1 MFIRNSTLTILS
13 VAVFSAAATTISAQ
27 EWKSGVEWQEPPLV
41 TPGAT
46 NDAAP
51 SDAVVLFD
59 GTNLDQ
65 WIDGGNWKVED
76 GLAIPQKSQIV
87 SKQHFGDMQLHVE
100 WSAPTEIRGEGQ
112 GRGNSGI
119 FLMGLYEVQVLD
131 SFENTTYFDGQA
143 GSIYKQT
150 PPLANAMR
158 KPGDWN
164 YYDIIFTVPKF
175 KGNGDID
182 KPGHVTLMQN
192 GVLMLNHFE
201 LMGPTGFVSA
211 PHHKPHAETGPISLQ
226 FHGDAVKFRNIWVRE
241 FKAPVG
247 HRTGPPFNIEAKKK
261 KEDPMPKEKEDETI
275 ETKKDSETD
284 PEVKSPKSQDSKPQ
298 QKVRAFG
305 PKDEKKE
312 DAEPAPNDEDAKA
325 T

>member
-1 MFIRNSTLTILS
+1 MFIPSQFLSVLFGIALS
-13 VAVFSAAATTISAQ
+13 VAAHSVIAQ

-46 NDAAP
+46 NDSAP

-65 WIDGGNWKVED
+65 WIDGENWLVAD
-76 GLAIPQKSQIV
+76 GVAIPQKSQIK
-87 SKQHFGDMQLHVE
+87 SKQHFGDMQLHLE

-112 GRGNSGI
+112 GRGNSGV

-158 KPGDWN
+158 KPGEWN

-182 KPGHVTLMQN
+182 LPGHVTLIQN
-192 GVLMLNHFE
+192 GVLLLNHFE
-201 LMGPTGFVSA
+201 LMGPTSFVEA

-226 FHGDAVKFRNIWVRE
+226 FHGDPVRFRNIWVRE
-241 FKAPVG
+241 FKPAVG
-247 HRTGPPFNIEAKKK
+247 HRTGPPFNVESKKK
-261 KEDPMPKEKEDETI
+261 KEKEEPET
-275 ETKKDSETD
+275 ESTEEKKDEDKPAET
-284 PEVKSPKSQDSKPQ
+284 
-298 QKVRAFG
+298 
-305 PKDEKKE
+305 EKKSL
-312 DAEPAPNDEDAKA
+312 
-325 T
+325 

>member
-1 MFIRNSTLTILS
+1 MCIRKYALSILS
-13 VAVFSAAATTISAQ
+13 VAVFSAAANVISAQ
-27 EWKSGVEWQEPPLV
+27 EWKSGVDWQEPPLV

-46 NDAAP
+46 NDAPP

-65 WIDGGNWKVED
+65 WIDGGNWKIED
-76 GLAIPQKSQIV
+76 GVAIPQKSQIV

-100 WSAPTEIRGEGQ
+100 WTAPTEIRGEGQ
-112 GRGNSGI
+112 GRGNSGL

-158 KPGDWN
+158 KPGEWN

-175 KGNGDID
+175 KGNGEID

-201 LMGPTGFVSA
+201 LMGPTGYTAA
-211 PHHKPHAETGPISLQ
+211 PKQTPHAETGPISLQ
-226 FHGDAVKFRNIWVRE
+226 FHGDPVRFRNIWVRE

-261 KEDPMPKEKEDETI
+261 KEEPQPEVKEDEKP
-275 ETKKDSETD
+275 EEKK
-284 PEVKSPKSQDSKPQ
+284 
-298 QKVRAFG
+298 A
-305 PKDEKKE
+305 DEKKE
-312 DAEPAPNDEDAKA
+312 DAKPSLKDADAKA
-325 T
+325 P